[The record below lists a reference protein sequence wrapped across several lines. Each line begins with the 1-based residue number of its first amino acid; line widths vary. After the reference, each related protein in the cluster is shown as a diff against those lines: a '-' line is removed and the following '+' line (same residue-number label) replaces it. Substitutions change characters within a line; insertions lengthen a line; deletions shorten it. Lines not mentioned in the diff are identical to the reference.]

1 MTIITSPFPAVEL
14 REISIT
20 QRVFE
25 GLQDDPE
32 RVVLTDGPTGREM
45 TAAAFMHAVKSLAG
59 GLNARGTGKGAM
71 VALMA
76 PNLPE
81 YAVVFHG
88 VAWAGG
94 TVTLINPT
102 YTPHEVQHQLRD
114 SGATLLITIPHF
126 LDTARAAVEG
136 TGVAEIAVI
145 GEAEGVLS
153 LTDLMGA
160 PQDEQTPVDIKDH
173 VVALPY
179 SSGTTGLPKGVMLT
193 HWNLASNVDQTLAT
207 GASGRGEVTV
217 AFLPF
222 FHIYGLECL
231 MNIVLAAGGSLVTM
245 PRFDLEMFLKLSSE
259 HRTKR
264 MYVVPP
270 VMIALAKHPMVA
282 NYDLSCVEQVNSGAA
297 PLGGDVT
304 DTVSA
309 RLGCVSTQGYGM
321 TELSPVSHTSPKEVA
336 RTGASGQT
344 VANTES
350 RVVDPATGKDVPPGE
365 EGELWVRGPQ
375 VMKGYWK
382 NEKATAETLDA
393 EGWLHTGDIVRF
405 DADGFMYVTDR
416 LKELIKYKG
425 FQVAPAEVEA
435 ALITHPAVADVGVIG
450 VPDDEAGEI
459 PMAFVV
465 AAAGG
470 DAPTLEQLQA
480 HLDGEL
486 SHYKQV
492 RRIEIV
498 DAIPKAA
505 SGKILRRV
513 LRDRVAAR

>member
-1 MTIITSPFPAVEL
+1 MTIIKSPYPDVTL

-20 QRVFE
+20 NRVFE
-25 GLQDDPE
+25 GLGDDPD
-32 RVVLTDGPTGREM
+32 RVILTDGPSGREV
-45 TAAAFMHAVKSLAG
+45 TVEGFKAAIRSLAG
-59 GLNARGTGKGAM
+59 GLNARGTGKDTM

-81 YAVVFHG
+81 YCVVFHG

-94 TVTLINPT
+94 SVTLINPT
-102 YTPHEVQHQLRD
+102 YTAHEVQHQLKD
-114 SGATLLITIPHF
+114 SGATMLVTIPHF
-126 LDTARAAVEG
+126 LDTAQAAIEG
-136 TGVAEIAVI
+136 TDVTEIVVI
-145 GEAEGVLS
+145 GEAEGATPLAA
-153 LTDLMGA
+153 LMG
-160 PQDEQTPVDIKDH
+160 PQQAEQTPVDIRDH

-193 HWNLASNVDQTLAT
+193 HWNLSSNVDQTLAS
-207 GASGRGEVTV
+207 AEFVPGEATV

-231 MNIVLAAGGSLVTM
+231 MNIALAAGGALVTM
-245 PRFDLEMFLKLSSE
+245 PRFDLEMFLDLSSR
-259 HRTKR
+259 HKARR

-270 VMIALAKHPMVA
+270 VMIALAKHPLVDQ
-282 NYDLSCVEQVNSGAA
+282 YDLSALVQINSGAA

-304 DTVSA
+304 DKVA
-309 RLGCVSTQGYGM
+309 VRLNCVTTQGYGM
-321 TELSPVSHTSPKEVA
+321 TELSPVSHSSPKSEA
-336 RTGASGQT
+336 RTGSSGRT
-344 VANTES
+344 VANTEC
-350 RVVDPATGKDVPPGE
+350 RVVDPVSGKDAEPGG

-382 NEKATAETLDA
+382 NPKATAETLDA

-405 DADGFMYVTDR
+405 DEDGHMYVTDR

-435 ALITHPAVADVGVIG
+435 ALITHPGIADVGVIG
-450 VPDDEAGEI
+450 IPDDEAGEI
-459 PMAFVV
+459 PLAFVV
-465 AAAGG
+465 PAPGAE
-470 DAPTLEQLQA
+470 APTLEMLHA
-480 HLDGEL
+480 HLEGEL

-492 RRIEIV
+492 RAIRVV

-513 LRDRVAAR
+513 LREMVASE